1 MLGRF
6 VAMVGSLVV
15 ALATGGTATFAVGA
29 PTTSAPAVESK
40 LVGSDPSCTGSAPI
54 DFTASFA
61 SRIRSPQVLRFI
73 AYLDRLPE
81 SDQKGVVAAIGAL
94 PKTRVMS
101 QAERGCRTVA
111 GIGTMRAL
119 YLIANRW
126 NIPLAGPGDATYD
139 ALTRAIEAAI
149 VTLLDDTVAEI
160 PARQLARAST
170 LAPFAYAPA
179 RPPDSAPTPSHCTL
193 ANEDAQTI
201 SISKVTY
208 PEFARANRTQGTVDV
223 RVDLSDRGLVESA
236 KIHRTTAGD
245 RIGNSALTE
254 SAILSASESTYAP
267 ERIACVARAGSY
279 FFRVDFTGR

>member
-6 VAMVGSLVV
+6 VAMVGLSAVV
-15 ALATGGTATFAVGA
+15 LATGGTASFADGA
-29 PTTSAPAVESK
+29 PTTSPPAVEPK
-40 LVGSDPSCTGSAPI
+40 FLGSDPSCTGSAPI

-61 SRIRSPQVLRFI
+61 SRIRSTQVLRFI
-73 AYLDRLPE
+73 AYLDHLPE
-81 SDQKGVVAAIGAL
+81 PDQKGVVAAIDAL
-94 PKTRVMS
+94 PRTRVMS

-126 NIPLAGPGDATYD
+126 NIPLAGPGDPTYD

-160 PARQLARAST
+160 PARPLAGAST
-170 LAPFAYAPA
+170 LVPFAYAPA
-179 RPPDSAPTPSHCTL
+179 RPPDPAPTSSHCTL
-193 ANEDAQTI
+193 ANEDAQMI
-201 SISKVTY
+201 RISKVTY

-236 KIHRTTAGD
+236 RIHRTTAGD
-245 RIGNSALTE
+245 RIGSSALIE
-254 SAILSASESTYAP
+254 SSILSASENAYAP

-279 FFRVDFTGR
+279 LFRIDFTGR